1 MKDPRKNR
9 DVVSIVRLTKRIP
22 GHKATLADDF
32 NMIKGM
38 YENHE
43 KQRILKE
50 WIEKK
55 IKNTYTKI
63 TDGWE
68 GCEFQ
73 YEGWIK

>member
-1 MKDPRKNR
+1 M
-9 DVVSIVRLTKRIP
+9 RLTKRIP

-32 NMIKGM
+32 NMIKNM
-38 YENHE
+38 YEGHE
-43 KQRILKE
+43 KQRILKD

>member
-1 MKDPRKNR
+1 
-9 DVVSIVRLTKRIP
+9 
-22 GHKATLADDF
+22 
-32 NMIKGM
+32 M
-38 YENHE
+38 YEGHE
-43 KQRILKE
+43 KQRILKD